1 MPDRFMDN
9 NSCEDQYKYKW
20 ITLTGLGMAMI
31 VLNLDMTI
39 VNLAIPILGK
49 IFNANIST
57 LQWIINI
64 YTLVFGASV
73 ILTGKLAD
81 KYGHKK
87 MFLFGVTS
95 FFIGSLIAG
104 FSPDISII
112 IVGRLFQGIGMA
124 ATFGMVF
131 ILAAYSFPKK
141 QRGIATGILIVF
153 TGAGQAFGPTLGGLI
168 VTYSSW
174 RWCFLLNVPFC
185 ILSFI
190 LVYFACKKD
199 LGDSHIKIHYPSAFY

>member
-131 ILAAYSFPKK
+131 ILVAYSFPKK
-141 QRGIATGILIVF
+141 ATWNSNRNTDSFYRSRSSIW
-153 TGAGQAFGPTLGGLI
+153 PYSMGLI

-190 LVYFACKKD
+190 LVYFACKK
-199 LGDSHIKIHYPSAFY
+199 I